1 MTIYKFQPIGKKP
14 KADEEQP
21 DILNESLTGDK
32 DKDADSSKSAKAI
45 HVTFIPKRSKTCV
58 NLSLLFFSLLVL
70 SAGVIG
76 GIYLYTRLRQKVTR
90 GRCGVTYVQDFVMR
104 NYKHS
109 SPVSNKLRTHGH
121 PDSNLRAIS
130 FFEENVEVIDN
141 YFERVE
147 IPKFDDC
154 KDAVIF
160 HDFERNFTT
169 IVDKDIKKCFV
180 MKLNQSVIA
189 PPKNLLDLL
198 TKLNTGYYVPR
209 ATVVRQTY
217 TIVHPATKDLS
228 ILGQQVRKEC
238 GTFHTY
244 MLRKLDK
251 FRARYP
257 PGSDPTY
264 GLYDH
269 KTFLHKL
276 EVLDINN
283 ML

>member
-1 MTIYKFQPIGKKP
+1 MTIYKFQQIGKKP

-21 DILNESLTGDK
+21 DILNESLTGEK
-32 DKDADSSKSAKAI
+32 DKETDSSNAAKSI
-45 HVTFIPKRSKTCV
+45 HVTFIPKRSKTCL

-76 GIYLYTRLRQKVTR
+76 GIYLYTRLRHKVTK

-104 NYKHS
+104 NYKYS
-109 SPVSNKLRTHGH
+109 SPEANKLRSHGH
-121 PDSNLRAIS
+121 PEPNHAIA
-130 FFEENVEVIDN
+130 FFEENVEVIDD

-169 IVDKDIKKCFV
+169 IVDKDIKRCFV
-180 MKLNQSVIA
+180 MKLNQSVIS
-189 PPKNLLDLL
+189 PPKNLMDLL
-198 TKLNTGYYVPR
+198 SKLNNGYYIPR
-209 ATVVRQTY
+209 ATVVRETY
-217 TIVHPATKDLS
+217 SVVHPAKEDLS

-238 GTFHTY
+238 GAFHTY
-244 MLRKLDK
+244 MLEKLEK
-251 FRARYP
+251 FRARHP
-257 PGSDPTY
+257 TGSDSRY

-269 KTFLHKL
+269 RSFLHKL

>member
-1 MTIYKFQPIGKKP
+1 MTIYKFQQIGKKP

-21 DILNESLTGDK
+21 DVLNESLTGDK
-32 DKDADSSKSAKAI
+32 DKAVKTPKSPNTI
-45 HVTFIPKRSKTCV
+45 HVTFIPKKSKACL

-70 SAGVIG
+70 SAGVVG
-76 GIYLYTRLRQKVTR
+76 GIYLYTHLRQKVVR
-90 GRCGVTYVQDFVMR
+90 LRCGFTYVQDMMMK
-104 NYKHS
+104 NHKPALPSHS
-109 SPVSNKLRTHGH
+109 SKLFSHGH
-121 PDSNLRAIS
+121 ANPNHPSIS

-160 HDFERNFTT
+160 HDFERNYTT
-169 IVDKDIKKCFV
+169 IVDKDIRKCFV

-189 PPKNLLDLL
+189 PPKNLTDLL
-198 TKLNTGYYVPR
+198 AKLDNGYYVPR

-217 TIVHPATKDLS
+217 TVMHPATKNLS

-238 GTFHTY
+238 EGFDTY
-244 MLRKLDK
+244 MLRKLPK
-251 FRARYP
+251 NRSRLH
-257 PGSDPTY
+257 GRDPTY

-269 KTFLHKL
+269 KTYLHKL
-276 EVLDINN
+276 DVLNISN